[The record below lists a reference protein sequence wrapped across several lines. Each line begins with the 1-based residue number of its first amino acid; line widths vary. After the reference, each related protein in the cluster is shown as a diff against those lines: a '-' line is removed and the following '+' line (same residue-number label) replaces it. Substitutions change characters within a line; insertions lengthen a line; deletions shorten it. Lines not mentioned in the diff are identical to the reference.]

1 MIVIPMAGLSRRF
14 TDAGY
19 LVPKYMLQARG
30 YSLFRHS
37 VLSFAKYFNDTSF
50 LFVARDVNDTV
61 DFIHSEV
68 KSMGI
73 QNYQVVNLL
82 NPTAGQAETV
92 YLGLTQARVNDLEPI
107 TIFNI
112 DTFRPHFEFP
122 TEFNLFEVAGY
133 LEVFRGHGDN
143 WSYVK
148 ADSLIENRVIE
159 TAEKIQISDL
169 CCTGL
174 YHFGSVSLFREAY
187 LSFLESQKTQA
198 KYKEHFIA
206 PIYNQLIARNLDVRF
221 TMIDG
226 KQVIFCGVPS
236 EYLDFLES

>member
-14 TDAGY
+14 SEAGY

-30 YSLFRHS
+30 QSLFAHS
-37 VLSFAKYFNDTSF
+37 VMSFKKYFSNTPF
-50 LFVARDVNDTV
+50 LFVARDVNHTSEFV
-61 DFIHSEV
+61 HSEV
-68 KSMGI
+68 KNMGI
-73 QNYQVVNLL
+73 QNYQLVNLT

-92 YLGLTQARVNDLEPI
+92 SLGLIKAHVDDLQPI

-112 DTFRPHFEFP
+112 DTFRPYFEFP
-122 TEFNLFEVAGY
+122 TEFNLSEIAGY
-133 LEVFRGHGDN
+133 LEVFRGSGDN

-148 ADSLIENRVIE
+148 ADSTRKNRVIE

-187 LSFLESQKTQA
+187 VSFLESQKIQA

-221 TMIDG
+221 TMIDR

>member
-14 TDAGY
+14 TEAGY
-19 LVPKYMLQARG
+19 LIPKYMLQAHG

-37 VLSFAKYFNDTSF
+37 VSSFAKYFNETPF
-50 LFVARDVNDTV
+50 LFIARDVNHTV
-61 DFIHSEV
+61 NFIHSEV

-73 QNYQVVNLL
+73 QNYQIVNLL

-92 YLGLTQARVNDLEPI
+92 SLGLIQARVNNFEPI

-148 ADSLIENRVIE
+148 ADSMIENRVIE
-159 TAEKIQISDL
+159 TAEKNQISDL

-174 YHFGSVSLFREAY
+174 YHFANVSLFREAY
-187 LSFLESQKTQA
+187 ASFLVNQTMQA

-206 PIYNQLIARNLDVRF
+206 PIYNQLITRNLDVRF
-221 TMIDG
+221 TTIDR

-236 EYLDFLES
+236 EYLDFLEN

>member
-14 TDAGY
+14 TEAGY

-30 YSLFRHS
+30 YSLFAHS
-37 VLSFAKYFNDTSF
+37 VMSFSKYFNDIPF
-50 LFVARDVNDTV
+50 LFIARDVHDTV
-61 DFIHSEV
+61 NFIHAEV
-68 KSMGI
+68 KRMGI
-73 QNYQVVNLL
+73 QNYQVVNVM

-92 YLGLTQARVNDLEPI
+92 SLGLAQARVDDLEPI

-112 DTFRPHFEFP
+112 DTFRPYFEFP
-122 TEFNLFEVAGY
+122 TEFKLSEIAGY
-133 LEVFRGHGDN
+133 LEVFKGQGDN

-148 ADSLIENRVIE
+148 ADAMKKNRVIE

-174 YHFGSVSLFREAY
+174 YHFGSSSLFHEAY
-187 LSFLESQKTQA
+187 MGFLEHQNTEP

-206 PIYNQLIARNLDVRF
+206 PIYNQLIARNLDIRF
-221 TMIDG
+221 TTIDR
-226 KQVIFCGVPS
+226 KEVIFCGVPS